1 MATSVTQS
9 LFGITP
15 ESIMQERS
23 AAANRQAMDFARL
36 DPFEAARY
44 GLFRG
49 ASQLGDVAASA
60 MGYEDPEIAR
70 AQARQGMLS
79 GVDMSDP
86 AALRQAA
93 SNTSDPQ
100 ARVFLSD
107 RAVELER
114 KIADTARLKAIANR
128 PGGGS
133 GGGTGP
139 ERMATFVANV
149 QARIAAGESVS
160 EEERFRAQGFADV
173 LSKNQFFQQE
183 DGSIVSVPKNDYSRV
198 RQLLGDGAVEIPSPL
213 GDQPQ
218 TVPVQ
223 GTPVPATQGQQ
234 PAPQGQRPTPQQT
247 PPRPAAPPAKANV
260 ISTPDSAAAAEKKSA
275 AAQQNAALFE
285 NDILQIDKALDI
297 VEKSG
302 SSAAGWGSLL
312 SWMPESKAL
321 DLNATLDSI
330 NAQKLINQ
338 IQALKETS
346 ATGSTG
352 FGSLT
357 EREGQLL
364 IDRLG
369 AIRQG
374 QKPEVL
380 KEALVDIRRLMG
392 KLAGRD
398 PKDRPGQFSEAQ
410 EQIISKTM
418 AANKGKTRE
427 QVINGL
433 KKKGYLK

>member
-1 MATSVTQS
+1 MDYSMFGAMLPQQAQEEDMRSRMVSPNTFAQLNPLQQIVALGGNAGAMVGGAVGNMMGGRTSKEAE
-9 LFGITP
+9 G
-15 ESIMQERS
+15 
-23 AAANRQAMDFARL
+23 AMIKEVFDK
-36 DPFEAARY
+36 
-44 GLFRG
+44 
-49 ASQLGDVAASA
+49 ASQVS
-60 MGYEDPEIAR
+60 EDPAEQYAFASKEFR
-70 AQARQGMLS
+70 RLGM
-79 GVDMSDP
+79 
-86 AALRQAA
+86 
-93 SNTSDPQ
+93 N
-100 ARVFLSD
+100 D
-107 RAVELER
+107 RAMALEDR
-114 KIADTARLKAIANR
+114 VLKTQKEQADILRLKAIANR

-149 QARIAAGESVS
+149 QARIAAGEPVS
-160 EEERFRAQGFADV
+160 EEERLRAQGFADV
-173 LSKNQFFQQE
+173 LSKNQFFQQD
-183 DGSIVSVPKNDYSRV
+183 DGSIVSVPKNDYGRV
-198 RQLLGDGAVEIPSPL
+198 RQLLSDGAVEIPSPL
-213 GDQPQ
+213 GGQPQ
-218 TVPVQ
+218 TVPAQ
-223 GTPVPATQGQQ
+223 GTQQ
-234 PAPQGQRPTPQQT
+234 PAPQGQRPAPQQT
-247 PPRPAAPPAKANV
+247 PPRSAAPPARANV
-260 ISTPDSAAAAEKKSA
+260 ISTPDSTAAAEKKTKA
-275 AAQQNAALFE
+275 DQQNAALFE

-312 SWMPESKAL
+312 SWVPESKAL
-321 DLNATLDSI
+321 DLNATLGSI
-330 NAQKLINQ
+330 DAQKLVNQ

-364 IDRLG
+364 MDRLG
-369 AIRQG
+369 ALRQG
-374 QKPEVL
+374 QSPAVL
-380 KEALVDIRRLMG
+380 KESLSDIRRLMG
-392 KLAGRD
+392 KLVGRD